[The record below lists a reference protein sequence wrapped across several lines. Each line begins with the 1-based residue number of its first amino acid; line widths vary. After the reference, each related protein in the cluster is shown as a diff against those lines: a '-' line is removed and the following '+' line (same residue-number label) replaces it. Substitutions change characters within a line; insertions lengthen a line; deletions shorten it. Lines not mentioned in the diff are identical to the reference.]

1 MWEPKASKA
10 LWERAGFAAG
20 SHRDSTF
27 HRSSPPQFSRALSI
41 LASHSRAGSSSSRL
55 GEAIGGGSL
64 LLDQSP
70 VWWVLFTLSKSVS
83 QTAHD
88 NRREAAWTSPARLP
102 GSHDVFVKGTHA
114 LVGSFVFFWVAPAVV
129 AGVGPFALVGWTMQ
143 PPLLWLPG
151 VRVVGVAAVAA
162 GLDCFARF
170 ALEGRSTPAPVAQTE
185 VLVASGLYRF
195 VRNLMYVSLLI
206 IVSGQALL
214 FSQARLFAYAGV
226 MLVAFHLFVLFYEEP
241 TLRRR
246 FGGSYETYYLHVG
259 RW

>member
-1 MWEPKASKA
+1 M
-10 LWERAGFAAG
+10 
-20 SHRDSTF
+20 
-27 HRSSPPQFSRALSI
+27 
-41 LASHSRAGSSSSRL
+41 
-55 GEAIGGGSL
+55 
-64 LLDQSP
+64 
-70 VWWVLFTLSKSVS
+70 
-83 QTAHD
+83 
-88 NRREAAWTSPARLP
+88 
-102 GSHDVFVKGTHA
+102 FVKGTRA

-143 PPLLWLPG
+143 PPLLGLPG

-162 GLDCFARF
+162 GLDCLLDCFARF
-170 ALEGRSTPAPVAQTE
+170 ALEGRGTPAPVAQTE

-195 VRNLMYVSLLI
+195 VRNPMYVSLLI

-259 RW
+259 RWWARLTPWRGSGTSAS